1 MAGTA
6 DTPAWIALFLGLYV
20 LAASVAELREPGSW
34 ARLLEDFERSPALVF
49 LTGAFAIALGA
60 AIYLVSP
67 WQSAGQDRD
76 WLGIFI
82 SVIGGLAVAK
92 GLFFVAAPGRIIGM
106 GRRLMT
112 GNKTSFIA
120 GIDAVL
126 GAALVF
132 VALSRLQTI

>member
-6 DTPAWIALFLGLYV
+6 DTPAWIALFLGLYI
-20 LAASVAELREPGSW
+20 LAASVAELRGPGSW
-34 ARLLEDFERSPALVF
+34 ARLLEDFGRSPALAF

-67 WQSAGQDRD
+67 WQPAGQDRD
-76 WLGIFI
+76 WLGILI

-92 GLFFVAAPGRIIGM
+92 GLFFIAAPERVTGM
-106 GRRLMT
+106 GRRIMT
-112 GNKTSFIA
+112 GGKTSFIA
-120 GIDAVL
+120 GFAAVL
-126 GAALVF
+126 GAALIF